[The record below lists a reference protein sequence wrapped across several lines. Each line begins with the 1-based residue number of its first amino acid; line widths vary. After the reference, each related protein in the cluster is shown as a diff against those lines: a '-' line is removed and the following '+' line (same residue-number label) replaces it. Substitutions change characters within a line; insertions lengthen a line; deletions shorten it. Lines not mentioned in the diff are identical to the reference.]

1 MLHKQTVSHSL
12 LNILQNLMKEEILN
26 DFVLVGGTSLALR
39 YGHRDSE
46 DIDMF
51 TSIDMPKNLWNY
63 LQKKPNRQLQY
74 AGEYSIAFLEDDIK
88 VDLAKWNMAF
98 DNFETIEGIRIASP
112 IDVFAMKFDAI
123 CTRKTKKDFIDIY
136 ELCQH
141 FSFHD
146 GFSHFN
152 KIYPYGKN
160 SSIIFTAFGEI
171 EMADN
176 SKMPKM
182 YKEYD
187 WEDIKA
193 KLKYYAKRYFL
204 NS

>member
-1 MLHKQTVSHSL
+1 MR
-12 LNILQNLMKEEILN
+12 EEILK

-51 TSIDMPKNLWNY
+51 TSLDLPKNLWNY
-63 LQKKPNRQLQY
+63 LQKNPNRQLQY
-74 AGEYSIAFLEDDIK
+74 AGEYSIAFIENEIK
-88 VDLAKWNMAF
+88 VDLAKWNMTF
-98 DNFETIEGIRIASP
+98 DNFEIIEGIRIAHP

-141 FSFHD
+141 FSFHE

-160 SSIIFTAFGEI
+160 SSIIFAAFGEI
-171 EMADN
+171 EMADS
-176 SKMPKM
+176 SKMPKI
-182 YKEYD
+182 YKDYE
-187 WEDIKA
+187 WEDIKIY
-193 KLKYYAKRYFL
+193 LKKYAKRYFL